1 LPENLIQY
9 VLLIAAIIFCR
20 LPYIGIF
27 FRIYNTML
35 HESGHALMALVTNG
49 TVERIDLFADTSGQA
64 LTKSK
69 NSFLSFLVVFAGYP
83 LASIATWG
91 LFILLSRQQYYFIIY
106 LSIGLM
112 LLNLIFWV
120 RNWYGILW
128 LLVSIAGLGAL
139 IYFENALITE
149 YVILIICAAAI
160 SEAVYSAWV
169 VFYLSVKMP
178 KSSGDAYLLSQIAFL
193 PPFIWGILFLAQ
205 ALYFAWLSVL
215 QFWIVYPI
223 NLSP

>member
-1 LPENLIQY
+1 
-9 VLLIAAIIFCR
+9 
-20 LPYIGIF
+20 
-27 FRIYNTML
+27 ML
-35 HESGHALMALVTNG
+35 HESGHALIALITQG
-49 TVERIDLFADTSGQA
+49 EVERIDLFSDTSGQA

-106 LSIGLM
+106 FSIGLM
-112 LLNLIFWV
+112 LINLIFWV
-120 RNWYGILW
+120 RNWYGIIW
-128 LLVSIAGLGAL
+128 LLLSMAGLGSL

-149 YVILIICAAAI
+149 YIILIICSAAI

-169 VFYLSVKMP
+169 VFYLSIKMP

-193 PPFIWGILFLAQ
+193 PPFVWGILFLAQ
-205 ALYFAWLSVL
+205 ALYFAWLSIL
-215 QFWIVYPI
+215 QIWMVYPI
-223 NLSP
+223 SLSP

>member
-1 LPENLIQY
+1 
-9 VLLIAAIIFCR
+9 
-20 LPYIGIF
+20 
-27 FRIYNTML
+27 ML
-35 HESGHALMALVTNG
+35 HESGHALMALITNG
-49 TVERIDLFADTSGQA
+49 KVERIDLFADTSGQA

-83 LASIATWG
+83 LASITTWG

-106 LSIGLM
+106 LSIGIM

-128 LLVSIAGLGAL
+128 LLLSIAGLGSL
-139 IYFENALITE
+139 IYFEKALLSE

-169 VFYLSVKMP
+169 AFYLSIKMP
-178 KSSGDAYLLSQIAFL
+178 KSSGDAYLLSQIALL
-193 PPFIWGILFLAQ
+193 PPFIWGVLFFAQ
-205 ALYFAWLSVL
+205 AIYFAWLSIL
-215 QFWIVYPI
+215 KFWAIYPI
-223 NLSP
+223 NL

>member
-1 LPENLIQY
+1 
-9 VLLIAAIIFCR
+9 
-20 LPYIGIF
+20 
-27 FRIYNTML
+27 
-35 HESGHALMALVTNG
+35 MALVTNG
-49 TVERIDLFADTSGQA
+49 NVERIDLFADTSGQA

-91 LFILLSRQQYYFIIY
+91 LFILLSRQQYYFIIF

-128 LLVSIAGLGAL
+128 LLVSIAALGAL

-149 YVILIICAAAI
+149 YVLLIICAAAI
-160 SEAVYSAWV
+160 SEAVYSAGV

-193 PPFIWGILFLAQ
+193 PPFVWGILFLAQ

-223 NLSP
+223 SLSP

>member
-1 LPENLIQY
+1 
-9 VLLIAAIIFCR
+9 
-20 LPYIGIF
+20 
-27 FRIYNTML
+27 ML

-49 TVERIDLFADTSGQA
+49 TVDRIDLFADTSGQA

-69 NSFLSFLVVFAGYP
+69 NFFLSFLVVFAGYP
-83 LASIATWG
+83 LASLATWG

-178 KSSGDAYLLSQIAFL
+178 KSSGDAYLLSQIALL
-193 PPFIWGILFLAQ
+193 PPFIWGGLFFVQAIYFGWLCILK
-205 ALYFAWLSVL
+205 
-215 QFWIVYPI
+215 FWETYPI
-223 NLSP
+223 NL

>member
-1 LPENLIQY
+1 
-9 VLLIAAIIFCR
+9 
-20 LPYIGIF
+20 
-27 FRIYNTML
+27 
-35 HESGHALMALVTNG
+35 MALVTNG

-223 NLSP
+223 SLSP